1 MSALLRLAIRY
12 ISRRTLQS
20 ALFALGVALGVAVIV
35 AIDIAS
41 DSAGRAFQLSSESVA
56 GKATHQIVGGP
67 NGLPSTLYTR
77 LRLELGIGNSAP
89 VVSEF
94 ARVDGSDERLRL
106 LGVDPFAEPPFRSYL
121 AGGESGADA
130 EALNQFI
137 ATPGSIVISEGLA
150 GRLGYGL
157 GDSLRISAAGSF
169 HAATVVGIL
178 SAADAASQQAL
189 DDLIISDIATAQEW
203 LGMAGRLSR
212 IDLILDADE
221 ASRLAAQLPLGTSLI
236 KSGADDAL
244 AQLLSAFEFNLQA
257 LSLLALLV
265 GLFLIYNTV
274 TFSVVQRRGVIGIT
288 RSLGMTRSQVFAFV
302 LGEAL
307 ILGAIGAALG
317 LALGILFG
325 RGAVR
330 LVAQTIND
338 VYFALNVGGVSI
350 DSFTLFKGAAV
361 GLLASL
367 GAAFLPS
374 LEATRTPP
382 AGIMKRSSGEEG
394 ARRLLPWLSL
404 AAALMVAFGLLLLQ
418 APGDDLYLG
427 FAALMLI
434 LVGGACFTPL
444 VMLLLMR
451 LLIVPCGWIFGA
463 LGRMACRALIRSLSR
478 TSVAVAALTVA
489 VSVSVGLGAMIGS
502 FRDTVADWLAN
513 SLGAQIFISPPL
525 FANNNASVDVDPAAL
540 EIIRAMP
547 GVDRVSAARAVTVM
561 APAYPDLPPVNVL
574 ASSFDIAGEK
584 RRFRWTQAQPGDH
597 QATLDAGKVMVS
609 ESFAWRRAIDE
620 LNNHITLVTDRGE
633 RDFEIF
639 GVYYDYSTDQGTL
652 YMARSVYD
660 RYFDDPFITSLAAFV
675 ADEAATDSL
684 VREMRTRLADYDLLV
699 QDNAGLQRGAL
710 EVFDRTFTITIALRL
725 LTTLVA
731 FIGILS
737 ALMALQLEQSREYG
751 AMRAIGMT
759 SGQLRRYTLL
769 QTGLMGAVAGAL
781 ALPIGTV
788 ISLVMI
794 YVINVRSFGWTMDFA
809 ILPGEYVEAF
819 LAAVIA
825 ALLAGVYPAYR
836 LGRLEVAE
844 ALRGE

>member
-12 ISRRTLQS
+12 ISRRALQS

-169 HAATVVGIL
+169 HAATVVGISL
-178 SAADAASQQAL
+178 RPDDAASQQAL

-325 RGAVR
+325 RGAVS

-338 VYFALNVGGVSI
+338 VYFSLNVRGISI
-350 DSFTLFKGAAV
+350 DAFTLFKGAAV

-382 AGIMKRSSGEEG
+382 AGVMKRSSGEEG
-394 ARRLLPWLSL
+394 ARRLLPWLTL
-404 AAALMVAFGLLLLQ
+404 AAALMVTAGLILLLL
-418 APGDDLYLG
+418 PGDDLYLG
-427 FAALMLI
+427 WVALMLI

-444 VMLLLMR
+444 SLLLLTR
-451 LLIVPCGWIFGA
+451 LLIFPCGWLFGA

-502 FRDTVADWLAN
+502 FRDTVDDWLSN
-513 SLGAQIFISPPL
+513 SFGAQIFISPPL
-525 FANNNASVDVDPAAL
+525 FASNNASVDVDPIAL
-540 EIIRAMP
+540 DVVRAIP
-547 GVDRVSAARAVTVM
+547 GVENVSAARAVTVL
-561 APAYPDLPPVNVL
+561 APDYPDLPPVNLL

-584 RRFRWTQAQPGDH
+584 RRFRWSEAKPGEH

-609 ESFAWRRAIDE
+609 ESFAWRRGIDE
-620 LNNHITLVTDRGE
+620 RNNQITLVTDRGE
-633 RDFEIF
+633 RDFEVF
-639 GVYYDYSTDQGTL
+639 GVYFDYSTDQGTL
-652 YMARSVYD
+652 YLARSVYD
-660 RYFDDPFITSLAAFV
+660 RYFDDPFITSLAGF
-675 ADEAATDSL
+675 
-684 VREMRTRLADYDLLV
+684 R
-699 QDNAGLQRGAL
+699 RG
-710 EVFDRTFTITIALRL
+710 
-725 LTTLVA
+725 
-731 FIGILS
+731 
-737 ALMALQLEQSREYG
+737 
-751 AMRAIGMT
+751 
-759 SGQLRRYTLL
+759 
-769 QTGLMGAVAGAL
+769 
-781 ALPIGTV
+781 
-788 ISLVMI
+788 
-794 YVINVRSFGWTMDFA
+794 
-809 ILPGEYVEAF
+809 
-819 LAAVIA
+819 
-825 ALLAGVYPAYR
+825 
-836 LGRLEVAE
+836 
-844 ALRGE
+844 